1 MTTTAEHARR
11 LVERTGTHPVIS
23 LYLDLDPTRFAT
35 PPARATQV
43 RSLLDEARR
52 LSEPL
57 ALDHD
62 GRVTLEADLGR
73 VEAEL
78 GSDELPVSGARGLA
92 VFCSGADDVYE
103 TVALTVPTASE
114 VFVAPVAH
122 VEPLVTAPNLGR
134 WCAAVV
140 SSNDAELLEGDGA
153 TIIARG
159 GSSTYV
165 RGDNQ
170 SGDAQTHAR
179 EQDIEDHLLKVV
191 AELEGRLHRDRFE
204 LLAVAGPVEIVSR
217 LQSLL
222 RDDLSA
228 VLAGRLAL
236 DPSVASDVDVV
247 LAIEEMAGER
257 RAAARTDAL
266 DTLRSRLAGRERVA
280 ASIEEVQRALVER
293 RVATLFLSRD
303 FGDADNR
310 REAVVQT
317 ALLQDAEVLAFT
329 EPLAE
334 LPSTRPIA
342 ALLRF

>member
-1 MTTTAEHARR
+1 MSECRSSADRRGSPSARCR
-11 LVERTGTHPVIS
+11 RTH
-23 LYLDLDPTRFAT
+23 RT
-35 PPARATQV
+35 P
-43 RSLLDEARR
+43 
-52 LSEPL
+52 
-57 ALDHD
+57 
-62 GRVTLEADLGR
+62 
-73 VEAEL
+73 
-78 GSDELPVSGARGLA
+78 
-92 VFCSGADDVYE
+92 
-103 TVALTVPTASE
+103 
-114 VFVAPVAH
+114 
-122 VEPLVTAPNLGR
+122 

-191 AELEGRLHRDRFE
+191 AELESRLHRDRFE

-280 ASIEEVQRALVER
+280 AGIEEVQRALVER

>member
-1 MTTTAEHARR
+1 MTTTAQRARQ
-11 LVERTGTHPVIS
+11 LMQRTGTHPVIS

-35 PPARATQV
+35 PPARASQI

-52 LSEPL
+52 LSAPL

-62 GRVTLEADLGR
+62 GRATLEADLGR

-78 GSDELPVSGARGLA
+78 GSDDLPVSGARGLA
-92 VFCSGADDVYE
+92 VFCSGADGVYE
-103 TVALTVPTASE
+103 TVALTVATASE

-122 VEPLVTAPNLGR
+122 VEPLVTEPNLGR

-140 SSNDAELLEGDGA
+140 SSDDAELLEGDGA
-153 TIIARG
+153 TITARG
-159 GSSTYV
+159 GSSIYA

-191 AELEGRLHRDRFE
+191 AELESQLHRDRFE
-204 LLAVAGPVEIVSR
+204 LLALAGPVEIVSR

-222 RDDLSA
+222 HDDLSA

-236 DPSVASDVDVV
+236 DPSAASEVDVV
-247 LAIEEMAGER
+247 VAIQELARER

-280 ASIEEVQRALVER
+280 AGTKEVQRALVQR
-293 RVATLFLSRD
+293 RVATLFLGRD

-310 REAVVQT
+310 REAVLQT
-317 ALLQDAEVLAFT
+317 ALLQDAEVLAFD

>member
-1 MTTTAEHARR
+1 MTTTAQRARQ

-35 PPARATQV
+35 AAPRASQV
-43 RSLLDEARR
+43 RSLLDDARR
-52 LSEPL
+52 LSETL
-57 ALDHD
+57 VLDHD
-62 GRVTLEADLGR
+62 GRATLQADLGR

-78 GSDELPVSGARGLA
+78 GSDDLPVSGARGIA
-92 VFCSGADDVYE
+92 VFCSGADDVFE
-103 TVALTVPTASE
+103 TIALTVATPSQ

-122 VEPLVTAPNLGR
+122 VEPLVTASNLSR

-140 SSNDAELLEGDGA
+140 SSDDAELLEGDGA
-153 TIIARG
+153 SITARG

-179 EQDIEDHLLKVV
+179 EQDIEDHLVKVV
-191 AELEGRLHRDRFE
+191 AELETRFHRDRFE
-204 LLAVAGPVEIVSR
+204 LLALAGPIEVVSR

-222 RDDLSA
+222 HDDLSA

-236 DPSVASDVDVV
+236 DPSAASDVDVV
-247 LAIEEMAGER
+247 VAIEELAGER
-257 RAAARTDAL
+257 RATARTEAL
-266 DTLRSRLAGRERVA
+266 ETLRGRLAGRERAVA
-280 ASIEEVQRALVER
+280 GAEEVQRALVER
-293 RVATLFLSRD
+293 RVATLFLGRD
-303 FGDADNR
+303 FEDADNR

-317 ALLQDAEVLAFT
+317 ALLQDAEVLAFD
-329 EPLAE
+329 EPVAE

>member
-1 MTTTAEHARR
+1 MTATAQRARQ
-11 LVERTGTHPVIS
+11 LIERTGTHPVIS

-35 PPARATQV
+35 PPARASQV

-62 GRVTLEADLGR
+62 GRATLEADLGR

-78 GSDELPVSGARGLA
+78 GSDDLPVSGARGLA

-103 TVALTVPTASE
+103 TVALTVPTASQ

-140 SSNDAELLEGDGA
+140 SSDDAELLEGDGA
-153 TIIARG
+153 TITARS

-191 AELEGRLHRDRFE
+191 AELESRLHRDRFE
-204 LLAVAGPVEIVSR
+204 LLALSQVRSRSSHGCSRCCMTISVPCSPAGWRWTRPPPPTLMWWWRSR
-217 LQSLL
+217 SW
-222 RDDLSA
+222 
-228 VLAGRLAL
+228 
-236 DPSVASDVDVV
+236 PAS
-247 LAIEEMAGER
+247 
-257 RAAARTDAL
+257 AARPHGPT
-266 DTLRSRLAGRERVA
+266 RSTRC
-280 ASIEEVQRALVER
+280 
-293 RVATLFLSRD
+293 
-303 FGDADNR
+303 
-310 REAVVQT
+310 AVV
-317 ALLQDAEVLAFT
+317 
-329 EPLAE
+329 
-334 LPSTRPIA
+334 
-342 ALLRF
+342 